1 MDPQDRLGTLLDGAG
16 CTVCAAAVPHDRIT
30 LLAQRDDLAFV
41 QLACVACGSTTLG
54 FVVSEGL
61 APEAERLA
69 DPTPISADDVLDMH
83 ELLDSWSGDLAGL
96 LDGARRLGRGAGPAE
111 RRGLHR

>member
-1 MDPQDRLGTLLDGAG
+1 MDPQDRLGTLLDGVG

-41 QLACVACGSTTLG
+41 QLECAACGSTTLG

-69 DPTPISADDVLDMH
+69 DPTPISGDDVLDMH
-83 ELLDSWSGDLAGL
+83 ELLASWDGDLDGL
-96 LDGARRLGRGAGPAE
+96 LDGARHVGRRAIQVE